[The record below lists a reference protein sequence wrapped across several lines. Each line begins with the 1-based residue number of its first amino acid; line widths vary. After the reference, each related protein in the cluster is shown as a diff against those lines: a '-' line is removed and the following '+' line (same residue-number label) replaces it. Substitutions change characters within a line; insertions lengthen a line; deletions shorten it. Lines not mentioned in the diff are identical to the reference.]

1 MQTLV
6 KVYVERLLALTANYS
21 AGSAAA
27 SSGSG
32 YSSSASSYA
41 TARKPFTDH
50 QEAVERIAEDRAML
64 IEFFNS
70 EKMPALG
77 LTLGTRT
84 VYTEYATVAC
94 VVVAASLLCIG
105 KLNAC
110 CGLLQGVAARA
121 TALHYVITAAASLQP
136 QRRTPLPQCNS
147 VCIVCAVSLL

>member
-1 MQTLV
+1 MISYTVLISQTLV
-6 KVYVERLLALTANYS
+6 KVYVEKLLALTANYN

-27 SSGSG
+27 SGSG

-77 LTLGTRT
+77 LTLGKHT
-84 VYTEYATVAC
+84 VCTEH
-94 VVVAASLLCIG
+94 CIIY
-105 KLNAC
+105 
-110 CGLLQGVAARA
+110 GVKVHVHFGRPI
-121 TALHYVITAAASLQP
+121 LY
-136 QRRTPLPQCNS
+136 
-147 VCIVCAVSLL
+147 IVCV